1 MREIPKKLKFI
12 TSTQLTKELLKNRAF
27 KKIWEEKAFEREIFK
42 AIVRA
47 RIYHRLTQKELAKK
61 IGVTQSALAR
71 FESGRVN
78 PTLAFVSKVA
88 QGLGLKLM
96 VR

>member
-1 MREIPKKLKFI
+1 MKKIDPKTLITHTELMKKLLRSPK
-12 TSTQLTKELLKNRAF
+12 F
-27 KKIWEEKAFEREIFK
+27 KKIWDERVFEREIFH

-47 RIYHRLTQKELAKK
+47 RINGKLTQKELARK

-78 PTLAFVSKVA
+78 PTLSFLKKVT
-88 QGLGLKLM
+88 QGLGLKLT

>member
-1 MREIPKKLKFI
+1 MRKIPKKLRFI
-12 TSTQLTKELLKNRAF
+12 SFEKLTKDLFKNKAF
-27 KKIWEEKAFEREIFK
+27 KKHWEETAFERELFE

-47 RIYHRLTQKELAKK
+47 RIHHKLTQKELAKK

-78 PTLAFVSKVA
+78 PTIAFVNKVA
-88 QGLGLKLM
+88 RGLGLKL
-96 VR
+96 VVK